1 MNPIKYEDLVK
12 PDESINNAIS
22 QLEQL
27 MKGYES
33 ALEKVKNGAIVL
45 KTSVE
50 GVTSVTSEGRTKI
63 KGMASDTEILTRA
76 ATQETEALRAASLE
90 IVRLREARTK
100 YTAAIKAEVQMSNA
114 SVNIKKLD
122 IDLTDEQSYN
132 YNKLAAQYALN
143 KIELNNMT
151 AAQQRHTEEGKALVK
166 TTKDIYEEMHR
177 LQSETGKN
185 ALKVGSYN
193 EAVDRLKDSFGD
205 WKSKLIE
212 TGGNTAKLSALMS
225 EATSAVMGLASACWA
240 FVATPIGAVIAVIVV
255 AVVALVAIFS
265 KAIDVAKGNEEQS
278 AKLAK
283 AMAVLKVALAVVT
296 KYFEGLAEVIIDT
309 ISVMA
314 DVIAVILK
322 YSGVVGELGKKTQ
335 ELMQNEKDRVKLL
348 KAIREANEQNAKD
361 EGLIAELRTKNA
373 EKEKY
378 IYKQRIGFLDEAI
391 AKERDI
397 AERNVAVAKEKLRIM
412 EVDYSLVKKSTEQE
426 NALSEARIAVIDAT
440 TKMNIQTRE
449 MAEGRSEAINQMNT
463 DRKAALD
470 EAQKMDDEEIKRRRD
485 AQDLITSL
493 MVEGQAKQIAINKQ
507 AFDRKA
513 QDLDREIQKSE
524 EARISEE
531 KFYEELNIKSFRK
544 ELHLTKEQIKEMQ
557 IAKGDFLLKASDE
570 ELKIRRASE
579 LDKLALQKWQLE
591 TNLENVIKYS
601 EDEKNT
607 RLKLIKNQ
615 MDAEILLNASKTKES
630 KANESDI
637 RAKYNSLIIRAEQD
651 FEYEVGLRK
660 FDIAQAFAQSE
671 FDLLRNSERAKTEF
685 KLTSE
690 RDRLQ
695 KLLDLDKNAS
705 DKMTEQQ
712 RKTIENQIKLYN
724 REIGKVAK
732 KKDIYE
738 LLGIK
743 LNDDEKKAIA
753 DSVNYALSAFQS
765 ILSANVEL
773 ADMAVQK
780 ANERVAASQTAV
792 EKEIEARN
800 NGYANN
806 LELAQK
812 ELDRNKK
819 DQAEALALKKQA
831 AKDQQMLDTAMQAS
845 SLITATAQI
854 WAALSGVGPLGWVLA
869 LAAVGTMWGSF
880 AAAKIKANEV
890 TNKTTYG
897 KGGYEFLRGGSHAS
911 GNDIPMGTMSDG
923 SQRTAEGGEFF
934 AIINKKSTNKYRGVL
949 PDLVDS
955 LNRGVFESKYAS
967 MFSGADKHSS
977 NVVVNVNSNTSKLER
992 EVGLIRQATESR
1004 KQIYHA
1010 PDGSVVETYKNLK
1023 RVIYVQS
1030 PN

>member
-50 GVTSVTSEGRTKI
+50 GVTSVTTEGRTKI
-63 KGMASDTEILTRA
+63 KGMASDTEILTKA

-90 IVRLREARTK
+90 ILRLREARTK
-100 YTAAIKAEVQMSNA
+100 YAAAIKAEVQLSNA

-151 AAQQRHTEEGKALVK
+151 AAQRRSTEEGKALVEN
-166 TTKDIYEEMHR
+166 TKEIYKEMTK

-185 ALKVGSYN
+185 ALKVGSYD
-193 EAVDRLKDSFGD
+193 EAVSKLKDSFGD
-205 WKSKLIE
+205 WRGALID
-212 TGGNTAKLSALMS
+212 TKGDTAKLSALLG
-225 EATSAVMGLASACWA
+225 EATQAVKGLAKAGWA
-240 FVATPIGAVIAVIVV
+240 FVSTPIGAIIAVIVV
-255 AVVALVAIFS
+255 ALVALVAIFN
-265 KAIDVAKGNEEQS
+265 KAIEVAKGNEEQS
-278 AKLAK
+278 AKLAES
-283 AMAVLKVALAVVT
+283 MAILKVAVSAVT
-296 KYFEGLAEVIIDT
+296 KYFEGLADIIIDS
-309 ISVMA
+309 ISLITEI
-314 DVIAVILK
+314 IAVILK
-322 YSGVVGELGKKTQ
+322 YSGVVSDLGKKTQ
-335 ELMQNEKDRVKLL
+335 ELMKNEKDRVNLL
-348 KAIREANEQNAKD
+348 KTIRDANEQNAKD
-361 EGLIAELRTKNA
+361 EGLVAELRTKNA

-378 IYKQRIGFLDEAI
+378 TYKQRIGFLDEAI
-391 AKERDI
+391 AKEREI

-412 EVDYSLVKKSTEQE
+412 EVDFSLVKKSTEQE
-426 NALSEARIAVIDAT
+426 NALSEARIAVIEAT

-470 EAQKMDDEEIKRRRD
+470 EAQKMDDEEIKRRRA
-485 AQDLITSL
+485 AQDLITS
-493 MVEGQAKQIAINKQ
+493 MMSEGQAKQIAINKQ

-513 QDLDREIQKSE
+513 QDLEREIQKSE

-531 KFYEELNIKSFRK
+531 KFYEELGIKSFRK
-544 ELHLTKEQIKEMQ
+544 ELHLTEQQIKEMQ
-557 IAKGDFLLKASDE
+557 MMKGDYLDKAAFE
-570 ELKIRRASE
+570 ENKILRASS

-607 RLKLIKNQ
+607 RLRLIKNQ
-615 MDAEILLNASKTKES
+615 MDAEILLNEEKTKES
-630 KANESDI
+630 KANEADI
-637 RAKYNSLIIRAEQD
+637 RAKYNSLIIKAEQD

-671 FDLLRNSERAKTEF
+671 FDLLNNSERAKTEF
-685 KLTSE
+685 KLKAE

-724 REIGKVAK
+724 KEINKVAK

-743 LNDDEKKAIA
+743 LDDDQKKAIA

-765 ILSANVEL
+765 ILAANTEL

-780 ANERVAASQTAV
+780 ANDRVSATQTAV

-806 LELAQK
+806 LDLAMRERDAARKQ
-812 ELDRNKK
+812 
-819 DQAEALALKKQA
+819 QQEALALKKQA

-845 SLITATAQI
+845 SLLTASAQI
-854 WAALSGVGPLGWVLA
+854 WASLSGIPGVGWILA

-897 KGGYEFLRGGSHAS
+897 KGGYEFLKGGSHAS
-911 GNDIPMGTMSDG
+911 GNDIPLGTMSDG

-934 AIINKKSTNKYRGVL
+934 AIINKKSTNKYRSVL

-955 LNRGVFESKYAS
+955 LNKGIFENKYMS
-967 MFSGADKHSS
+967 MFKGSESTK
-977 NVVVNVNSNTSKLER
+977 VIVNVNSNMSKLER
-992 EVGLIRQATESR
+992 EVGYIRQASEGR
-1004 KQIYHA
+1004 KVISH
-1010 PDGSVVETYKNLK
+1010 DGKTIETYKNL
-1023 RVIYVQS
+1023 RRTIRYEE
-1030 PN
+1030 PELLN